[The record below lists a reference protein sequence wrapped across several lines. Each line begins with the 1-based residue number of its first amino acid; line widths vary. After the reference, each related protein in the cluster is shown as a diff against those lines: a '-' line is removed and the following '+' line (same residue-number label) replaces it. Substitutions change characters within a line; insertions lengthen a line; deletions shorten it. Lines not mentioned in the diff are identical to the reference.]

1 MATRR
6 AAKRRTM
13 MNKIKKFVCEPL
25 GESYSLYKHPSGL
38 DIYVF
43 PKKMTSSYAFFGT
56 RFGSV
61 DNTFKTSPDKDFI
74 TVPDGIAH
82 FLEHKLFANE
92 DGSDSFERFSELG
105 ADANAYTS
113 FNRTTYYFG
122 CTENFEKSLTEL
134 LEFVTHPYFTEE
146 SIAREIGIIEQE
158 ITMYDDNPA
167 DKCFYGMLQG
177 LYSSHSVK
185 RNICGSSESIRK
197 ITPALLY
204 DCYNVFYDLSNMV
217 LAVCGDHSIDE
228 IVKIADKVLPKA
240 GNPLNIIRS
249 NDNLLESKEV
259 HRALTSHKMNVSK
272 PIFFIGIK
280 DTDIPSAPCDVI
292 KKDVIMMILNEMLFS
307 ECTDFYNYL
316 LDNELIYPGLRYGY
330 TICESF
336 AYNSISGEADDPQ
349 VVYKKLCEYLSRLYA
364 EGLSQKDFIRA
375 KRVMYAE
382 FVKLFDSTES
392 IANQLFSY
400 ACDNADIFANYDLIR
415 SVTFDETEK
424 LFKSFFCKEYM
435 TLSMV
440 LPIDKN
446 N

>member
-1 MATRR
+1 MTAN
-6 AAKRRTM
+6 KRRLM
-13 MNKIKKFVCEPL
+13 MNNSLEMKEFVCKSLNER
-25 GESYSLYKHPSGL
+25 YSLYKHPSGL
-38 DIYVF
+38 DIYIF
-43 PKKMTSSYAFFGT
+43 PKKMTSTYAFFGT

-61 DNTFKTSPDKDFI
+61 DNTFKTSSDNDFI

-92 DGSDSFERFSELG
+92 DGSDSFERFSEFG

-122 CTENFEKSLTEL
+122 CTENFDKSLREL

-146 SIAREIGIIEQE
+146 SIAKEIGIIEQE
-158 ITMYDDNPA
+158 IKMYDDNPA
-167 DKCFYGMLQG
+167 DKCFYGMLEG
-177 LYSSHSVK
+177 LYSTHSVK

-204 DCYNVFYDLSNMV
+204 DCYDVFYNLSNMV
-217 LAVCGDHSIDE
+217 LSVCGDVSAEE
-228 IVKIADKVLPKA
+228 IINIADSVLKKESKKSQ
-240 GNPLNIIRS
+240 IIRS

-259 HRALTSHKMNVSK
+259 HRELISHTMNVSK

-280 DTDIPSAPCDVI
+280 DTDIPDKPKEVI
-292 KKDVIMMILNEMLFS
+292 KKDVLMMILNEMLFS
-307 ECTDFYNYL
+307 ECTDFYNEL
-316 LDNELIYPGLRYGY
+316 LDNELIYPSLRYGY

-336 AYNSISGEADDPQ
+336 AYDSISGESDDPSI
-349 VVYKKLCEYLSRLYA
+349 VYDKLCEYLSKLYR
-364 EGLSQKDFIRA
+364 EGLSKQDFTRA

-400 ACDNADIFANYDLIR
+400 ACDNADIFMNYDLIK
-415 SVTFDETEK
+415 SVTFEEVEE
-424 LFKSFFCKEYM
+424 LFKSFFKKEYM
-435 TLSMV
+435 TLSTV
-440 LPIDKN
+440 LPIDKK
-446 N
+446 

>member
-1 MATRR
+1 
-6 AAKRRTM
+6 
-13 MNKIKKFVCEPL
+13 MNNSPKIKEFICEPL
-25 GESYSLYKHPSGL
+25 GERYSIYKHPSGL

-43 PKKMTSSYAFFGT
+43 PKKMTSAYAFFGT

-122 CTENFEKSLTEL
+122 CTENFEKSLAEL
-134 LEFVTHPYFTEE
+134 LQFVTHPYFTEE
-146 SIAREIGIIEQE
+146 SIAKEIGIIEQE

-167 DKCFYGMLQG
+167 DKCFYGMLEG
-177 LYSSHSVK
+177 LYSAHSVK
-185 RNICGSSESIRK
+185 RNICGSTESIRK

-204 DCYNVFYDLSNMV
+204 DCYDVFYHPSNMV
-217 LAVCGDHSIDE
+217 LAVCGDVSVDE
-228 IVKIADKVLPKA
+228 VVKIANKVLPKVS
-240 GNPLNIIRS
+240 PRLEIIRS
-249 NDNLLESKEV
+249 NDNLLEGKAVHKE
-259 HRALTSHKMNVSK
+259 LTSHKMNVSK
-272 PIFFIGIK
+272 PIFSIGIK
-280 DTDIPSAPCDVI
+280 DTEIPSEPREVI

-307 ECTDFYNYL
+307 ECTDFYNEL
-316 LDNELIYPGLRYGY
+316 LDNEIIYPGLRYGY

-336 AYNSISGEADDPQ
+336 AYDSISGEADDPRA
-349 VVYKKLCEYLSRLYA
+349 VYEKLCEYLSRLYR
-364 EGLSQKDFIRA
+364 EGLDENDFTRA
-375 KRVMYAE
+375 KRVMSAE

-400 ACDNADIFANYDLIR
+400 AADNADIFMNYDLIR
-415 SVTFDETEK
+415 SVTFKETEE
-424 LFKSFFCKEYM
+424 LFKSFFKKEYM